1 MFQPCTN
8 LGDTPTG
15 LMGTKQE
22 PRLGTERKS
31 IREEEVPEAVLF
43 L

>member
-8 LGDTPTG
+8 LGDTLTV
-15 LMGTKQE
+15 LTGTKQE

-31 IREEEVPEAVLF
+31 IQEEEVPEAVLF